1 MSSPRAILRTH
12 ARTIADAA
20 ALHLRSMLG
29 EAPTGTVELNLT
41 AIDRAWP
48 SGGARF
54 SAHPLVRKRN
64 ANAGTTA
71 PAAAAAATFVFE
83 AIWPGM
89 GNLWKQIAVFAEP
102 SGVLSVPLQAGCAL
116 VRARRVAG
124 A

>member
-1 MSSPRAILRTH
+1 MSSPRAILRMH
-12 ARTIADAA
+12 ARAIADAA

-48 SGGARF
+48 SGGARY

-64 ANAGTTA
+64 ANAA
-71 PAAAAAATFVFE
+71 PAAAAAAAAATFVFE

>member
-1 MSSPRAILRTH
+1 MH
-12 ARTIADAA
+12 ARAIADAA

-48 SGGARF
+48 SGGARY

-64 ANAGTTA
+64 ANAA
-71 PAAAAAATFVFE
+71 PAAAAAAAAAATFVFE

>member
-1 MSSPRAILRTH
+1 
-12 ARTIADAA
+12 
-20 ALHLRSMLG
+20 MLG

-48 SGGARF
+48 SGGARL

-64 ANAGTTA
+64 ANADAA
-71 PAAAAAATFVFE
+71 PAAAATFVFE
-83 AIWPGM
+83 ALWPGM